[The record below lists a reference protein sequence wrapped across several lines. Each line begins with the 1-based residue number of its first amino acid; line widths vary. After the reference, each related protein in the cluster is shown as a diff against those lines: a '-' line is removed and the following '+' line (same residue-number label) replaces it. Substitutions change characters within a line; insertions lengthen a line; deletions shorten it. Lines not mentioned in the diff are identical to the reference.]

1 MAKSQQYEERGS
13 NVEVV
18 GWPHGCLP
26 LVDTYRHC
34 DTPPTLN
41 LVSAETRAVYTKTI
55 LIRSGKLHNHQLN
68 KVVLTLG
75 GRSGVFPSNV
85 RFKKKEENHLL

>member
-1 MAKSQQYEERGS
+1 MFIIFCFLMRLLTVMAKSQQYEDSGS

-18 GWPHGCLP
+18 SWLHGRLQ
-26 LVDTYRHC
+26 LLATSGYRHC

-55 LIRSGKLHNHQLN
+55 LIRS
-68 KVVLTLG
+68 
-75 GRSGVFPSNV
+75 
-85 RFKKKEENHLL
+85 